1 MTVSTNFTETSKQT
15 LTPADQ
21 PLQKIKIQYVCC
33 LAGLC
38 EWSDNILKSHRL
50 CQAQMDRRLE
60 NRKAEKGKKK

>member
-38 EWSDNILKSHRL
+38 EWSDNIPKSHRL

-60 NRKAEKGKKK
+60 NGKAEKGKKK